1 MQIFQDSIAGIG
13 FADESI
19 KDLFFPGLLPLLLLL
34 VLRIRRLP
42 SLPQLPS
49 PTRKRRR

>member
-19 KDLFFPGLLPLLLLL
+19 KDLFFPGLLPLLLL